1 MIDGPVIAAPV
12 LGAVA
17 ATLAALAVFEMS
29 RAGLPP
35 GRLLSRWLEP
45 FVRTVDEGHI
55 PNLRER
61 LGLFGFFGVVAIAAG
76 WLVGGP
82 VAAGLLAGLVP
93 VTVAWTIARATV
105 RYRRAVDRG
114 LPDTARALADSL
126 TAGQSPR
133 AALMAVGKGLDGE
146 VAFELGLVSRDL
158 LLGIPT
164 NEALDRMARRIGTV
178 RIEAFAGAVAS
189 LTVSG
194 GDLAGLLRRFA
205 EGAVERDRMTDD
217 ARTATAQARFTG
229 FLVAALPVGAALF
242 IELTGLDL
250 FASLGDSGPG
260 LALIGISLALQAF
273 GFLIISRVARV
284 SAS

>member
-1 MIDGPVIAAPV
+1 MIEGPAIAAPV
-12 LGAVA
+12 LGAA
-17 ATLAALAVFEMS
+17 AAILATLTVFEMS

-45 FVRTVDEGHI
+45 FIRTVDEGHI

-61 LGLFGFFGVVAIAAG
+61 IGLFGFFGTVAIMTG

-82 VAAGLLAGLVP
+82 VVAGILAGLVP
-93 VTVAWTIARATV
+93 VTVAWLIAQATV

-114 LPDTARALADSL
+114 LPDVARVLADSL

-133 AALMAVGKGLDGE
+133 AALTTVVEGLDGE

-158 LLGIPT
+158 ILGIPT
-164 NEALDRMARRIGTV
+164 NEALGRMARRVGTV
-178 RIEAFAGAVAS
+178 RIEAFTGAVAS

-205 EGAVERDRMTDD
+205 DGAVERDRMTDD

-229 FLVAALPVGAALF
+229 FLVAALPIGAGLF

-250 FASLGDSGPG
+250 FASLGNSGPG
-260 LALIGISLALQAF
+260 LALVAVSLALQAF
-273 GFLIISRVARV
+273 GFFIITRVARV
-284 SAS
+284 SGS